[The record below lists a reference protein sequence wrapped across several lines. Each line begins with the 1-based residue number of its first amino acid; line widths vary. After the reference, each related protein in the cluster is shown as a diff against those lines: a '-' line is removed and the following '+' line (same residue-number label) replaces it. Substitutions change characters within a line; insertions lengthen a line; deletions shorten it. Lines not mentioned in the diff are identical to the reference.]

1 MAKLIW
7 HKWNDA
13 TVRWSENDLQSA
25 VVQWLRRN
33 GFDVAA
39 DMGGL
44 RTSRRQASLAKQ
56 SGLIAGEPDLR
67 IYLDGG
73 RLLMVEMKTARGSV
87 SKVQRER
94 HAVLRGLGFDIE
106 VLKAAT
112 PQDAVDKISAIM
124 ARYANQPPC

>member
-1 MAKLIW
+1 MAKIIKY
-7 HKWNDA
+7 KWNDA
-13 TVRWSENDLQSA
+13 TVRWSENDLQAA

-39 DMGGL
+39 DQGGL
-44 RTSRRQASLAKQ
+44 RTSRRQAGLAKQ
-56 SGLIAGEPDLR
+56 SGLIAGEADLR
-67 IYLDGG
+67 IYLNGG

-94 HAVLRGLGFDIE
+94 HAKLRGLGFDIE

-112 PQDAVDKISAIM
+112 PAEAVDKISAIM

>member
-1 MAKLIW
+1 MAKIIKY
-7 HKWNDA
+7 KWNDA
-13 TVRWSENDLQSA
+13 TVRWSENDLQAA

-39 DMGGL
+39 DQGGL
-44 RTSRRQASLAKQ
+44 RTSRRQAGLAKIG
-56 SGLIAGEPDLR
+56 GLIAGEPDLR
-67 IYLDGG
+67 IYLAGG

-94 HAVLRGLGFDIE
+94 HAKLRSLGFDIE

-112 PQDAVDKISAIM
+112 PAEAVDKISAIM
-124 ARYANQPPC
+124 ARYANQLPC